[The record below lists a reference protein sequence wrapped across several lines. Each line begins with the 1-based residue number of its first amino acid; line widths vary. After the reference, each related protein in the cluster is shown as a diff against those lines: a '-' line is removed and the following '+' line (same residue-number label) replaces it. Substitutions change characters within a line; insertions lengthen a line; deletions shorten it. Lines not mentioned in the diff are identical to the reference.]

1 MKTGIIILIHSM
13 SATLL
18 LFSHTISASPY
29 PQQVTDLVA
38 SAKSQVPTISMDV
51 FKSILDQGKYDLI
64 LDVREPNE
72 FAQGHIPNSIN
83 LPRGVVEFKIWPLV
97 GYPENTRLDLRIYV
111 YCGTGS
117 RCILATQSLQG
128 LGFSHAVAVDLK
140 IEDWIKAGY
149 PITGD
154 EIKF

>member
-1 MKTGIIILIHSM
+1 MKMWIRILSHSL
-13 SATLL
+13 SVTFL
-18 LFSHTISASPY
+18 LFAQSISASPY
-29 PQQVTDLVA
+29 PQQVTDLLTG
-38 SAKSQVPTISMDV
+38 AKSQVQTISMDV

-64 LDVREPNE
+64 LDVREPDE
-72 FAQGHIPNSIN
+72 FAQGHIPKSIN

-97 GYPENTRLDLRIYV
+97 GYPEHTRLDLRIYV

-128 LGFSHAVAVDLK
+128 LGFSRAIAVDMK

-149 PITGD
+149 PITG
-154 EIKF
+154 EEFKF